1 MAQRFPITL
10 TQLGYFAE
18 CAKTLNMTVASQEL
32 HVAQSAVSTAISHLE
47 RSLGTTLFIRQ
58 HSKGLILTPAG
69 EGLLRDTQL
78 LFGFLGDMIE
88 NIRAD
93 QQELRGSITVACFN
107 TLSPFLLPKLLSRL
121 HVQHPELNVEILE
134 GDYEENLAA
143 LRGGRAELSIGYDLT
158 SPEGIARESVGRAR
172 PYVLLSTHHP
182 LAEQDELSL
191 IELAAEPFVLLDLP
205 DSRDYFLGILAS
217 AGIVTHP
224 RYRASGYE
232 TVRSMVSAG
241 LGFSLLNQRP
251 HTRETYSGNEAVAVE
266 IADDVQELGVVVS
279 SLAQID
285 RSARAEA
292 VVATVREILSEPHPG

>member
-10 TQLGYFAE
+10 TQLGYFTE

-69 EGLLRDTQL
+69 ESLLRDTQL

-88 NIRAD
+88 AIRAD
-93 QQELRGSITVACFN
+93 QSEVRGSITVACFN

-121 HVQHPELNVEILE
+121 RKRHPDLAVEILE

-158 SPEGIARESVGRAR
+158 TPEGIAREAVGRAR

-182 LAEQDELSL
+182 LAGRREVALDEL
-191 IELAAEPFVLLDLP
+191 AGEPFVLLDLP
-205 DSRDYFLGILAS
+205 DSRDYFLGILES
-217 AGIVTHP
+217 AGIADRP
-224 RYRASGYE
+224 RYRAAGYE
-232 TVRSMVSAG
+232 TVRSMVSSG
-241 LGFSLLNQRP
+241 LGFSILNQRP
-251 HTRETYSGNEAVAVE
+251 HTSETYSGDEAVAIN
-266 IADDVQELGVVVS
+266 IAGEVQELGVVVS

-285 RSARAEA
+285 RSARAAA
-292 VVATVREILSEPHPG
+292 VVTTVREILSEPHPA